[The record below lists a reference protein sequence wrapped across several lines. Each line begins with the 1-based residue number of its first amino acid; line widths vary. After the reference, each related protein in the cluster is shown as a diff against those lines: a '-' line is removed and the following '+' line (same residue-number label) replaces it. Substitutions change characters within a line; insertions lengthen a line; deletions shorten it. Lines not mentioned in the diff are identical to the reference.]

1 MTYATEMASSGFKL
15 FRWRSYVPL
24 LFLALILFE
33 LRDFTY
39 SGGSQRNDLLWEGVC
54 LLVSFSGLLFRSHV
68 IGHCPAGTSGRNTH
82 GQVAETL
89 NTTGLYSIV
98 RHPLH
103 FRN

>member
-39 SGGSQRNDLLWEGVC
+39 SGGSQRND
-54 LLVSFSGLLFRSHV
+54 
-68 IGHCPAGTSGRNTH
+68 
-82 GQVAETL
+82 
-89 NTTGLYSIV
+89 
-98 RHPLH
+98 
-103 FRN
+103 